1 MMNFLMQTDNLA
13 LIALLLFSGAA
24 LFLPTL
30 STLISGSGL
39 SPTEA
44 TIWINRRK
52 AYVLDLRSEEAY
64 KTGHLPGAKLA
75 NISGLTASIEGMKLD
90 RKHPV
95 VLVCDTGSH
104 SRKAVAEVKNLGF
117 SEVGILEGGVQAWKV
132 AALPLVKQGK
142 WYASSNDVQHSSV
155 PLLRNGWKV
164 IDKKGRD

>member
-1 MMNFLMQTDNLA
+1 MMNFLTQIDNLA
-13 LIALLLFSGAA
+13 LIALLLVSGAA

-30 STLISGSGL
+30 STLISGKGL

-52 AYVLDLRSEEAY
+52 AYVLDLRSEDAY
-64 KTGHLPGAKLA
+64 KAGHLPGAKLA
-75 NISGLTASIEGMKLD
+75 NGSGLTASIEGMKLD

-104 SRKAVAEVKNLGF
+104 SRKAIAEVKSLGF

-142 WYASSNDVQHSSV
+142 
-155 PLLRNGWKV
+155 
-164 IDKKGRD
+164 